1 MDKRALLDRLAT
13 NGDER
18 LLLGRVWDKYE
29 QCRRRNIPVVTGF
42 LSPAEQELVRRLKN
56 HGYSV
61 YYLSNI
67 PEDVLALLKERGVL
81 DRFDGGVASCEVK
94 INKPD
99 PRIYQALL
107 DKYQLKADECIFIDD
122 RADNIK
128 AASLLGLG
136 TYQMHSVGSLLRSL
150 PTFGVTIH

>member
-1 MDKRALLDRLAT
+1 M
-13 NGDER
+13 
-18 LLLGRVWDKYE
+18 
-29 QCRRRNIPVVTGF
+29 
-42 LSPAEQELVRRLKN
+42 
-56 HGYSV
+56 H
-61 YYLSNI
+61 
-67 PEDVLALLKERGVL
+67 
-81 DRFDGGVASCEVK
+81 

>member
-1 MDKRALLDRLAT
+1 MRGSGLLIFTSQEATPPSKR
-13 NGDER
+13 
-18 LLLGRVWDKYE
+18 
-29 QCRRRNIPVVTGF
+29 P
-42 LSPAEQELVRRLKN
+42 LK
-56 HGYSV
+56 S
-61 YYLSNI
+61 
-67 PEDVLALLKERGVL
+67 
-81 DRFDGGVASCEVK
+81 
-94 INKPD
+94 
-99 PRIYQALL
+99 RIYQALL